1 MAPAVIQKKTVFITG
16 CSNGSIGAAI
26 SKILLT
32 HDFHVFAGARSASK
46 ATDLAVLSNVDVVEI
61 DVTLPETISKARQFV
76 AERTGG
82 TLDVLVSIC
91 LYLSRNDL
99 RIPTQGP
106 V

>member
-32 HDFHVFAGARSASK
+32 HDFHVFAGVRSASK

-61 DVTLPETISKARQFV
+61 DVTLPETISKGQFV
-76 AERTGG
+76 AERSGG
-82 TLDVLVSIC
+82 KLDILVSIC
-91 LYLSRNDL
+91 SYLSSKE
-99 RIPTQGP
+99 
-106 V
+106 